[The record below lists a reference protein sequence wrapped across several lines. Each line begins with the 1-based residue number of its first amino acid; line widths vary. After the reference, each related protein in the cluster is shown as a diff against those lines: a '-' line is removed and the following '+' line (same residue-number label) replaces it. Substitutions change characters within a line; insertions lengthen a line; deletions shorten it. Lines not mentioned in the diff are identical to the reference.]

1 MYIHADLCDWGGG
14 GGGGGG
20 RGQKLMFWGGN
31 TPDYM
36 YIFDFQG
43 GDTPLNKPLTT
54 PGIFRE
60 VEFSLSISLVPT
72 EQYH

>member
-1 MYIHADLCDWGGG
+1 MYIHAGLCDWGGG
-14 GGGGGG
+14 GGG
-20 RGQKLMFWGGN
+20 GGN

-72 EQYH
+72 EQYR

>member
-1 MYIHADLCDWGGG
+1 
-14 GGGGGG
+14 
-20 RGQKLMFWGGN
+20 MFWGGN

-72 EQYH
+72 EQYR